1 MPNVLLNKV
10 IHASAPTAYIISY
23 LLDGIRFQI
32 SYDEII
38 EGKYGNNWF
47 KVDMETPYYIDY
59 IAYAIRQSPFGKY
72 QILSAITIVITFKT

>member
-1 MPNVLLNKV
+1 MPNVLLKKD

-23 LLDGIRFQI
+23 LLNGIRFQI

-59 IAYAIRQSPFGKY
+59 IAYAIRQTPFGKH
-72 QILSAITIVITFKT
+72 QILS